1 MNEFSNMMDYLGKL
15 LLERNLGAQYND
27 LRIPALLFMDDIAVL
42 ENNKDRLINSLDI
55 METFRKKIKLEFSD
69 TKWQILIINKDKLDE
84 HITWKIGNMELPITE
99 QYTYLGQVIHQSG
112 TIKQH
117 LKLKQTKS
125 TALVRNITMSE

>member
-1 MNEFSNMMDYLGKL
+1 
-15 LLERNLGAQYND
+15 
-27 LRIPALLFMDDIAVL
+27 MDDIAIL